1 MNVVITRRLWI
12 GWLAA
17 ACGVLGV
24 QGAAASAFELKTTD
38 REMFGTASVAA
49 GEYQKGID
57 RLERMVNV
65 VGNSHK
71 MRATAFTDLCVAQT
85 MEGNLEVAQDFCNR
99 AVETGWDQG
108 TALNNRGV
116 LNVAKGDYYAARADF
131 EQSMQYRDARA
142 IAKRNLA
149 RAETSI
155 AALEA
160 KAGNRFAANDE
171 PQPAAEDQGS

>member
-1 MNVVITRRLWI
+1 MRIIITKRLSL
-12 GWLAA
+12 GLVAT
-17 ACGVLGV
+17 ACSMLVV

-38 REMFGTASVAA
+38 REMFGTANVAA
-49 GEYQKGID
+49 GESRKGID
-57 RLERMVNV
+57 RLERMANV

-71 MRATAFTDLCVAQT
+71 MRATAFTDLCVAHT
-85 MEGNLEVAQDFCNR
+85 MEGNLEAAQDFCNR

-116 LNVAKGDYYAARADF
+116 LNVARGDYYAARADF

-149 RAETSI
+149 RADTSI
-155 AALEA
+155 AALQAKEA
-160 KAGNRFAANDE
+160 NRFAANDE
-171 PQPAAEDQGS
+171 SDLIASDQGS